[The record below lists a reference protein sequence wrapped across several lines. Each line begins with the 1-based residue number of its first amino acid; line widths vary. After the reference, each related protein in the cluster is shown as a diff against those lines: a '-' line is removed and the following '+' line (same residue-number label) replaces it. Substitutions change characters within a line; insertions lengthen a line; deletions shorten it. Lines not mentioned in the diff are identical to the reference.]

1 LIATDFGLKTM
12 MPLWKIKRELSRLK
26 QQLLSM
32 PAFFLEA
39 NKQKAYD
46 ATFDQHIQLFHGST
60 IQTQAYAILL
70 CYQPKGLS
78 ASTFF
83 TCQHLQSQGYK
94 VLLVSN
100 APMSGVELER
110 VRPYVWRVVI
120 RPNFGYDFGGYRD
133 GVRLLKQWGEQP
145 QRLLVLNDS
154 MWYPLYEQ
162 DQLLRKVASS
172 GAAFIGAMQ
181 LNKISRPDKIFY
193 ESYFYG
199 FSGDFFASPQF
210 TDYWAHY
217 KLSDIKFRAVKA
229 GERGLS
235 KAMLKWQI
243 AHEPIFHREKLLVAA
258 EQQPASFL
266 LKTLQYAAYIDPAF
280 ENHGRQLISSYTQSD
295 AWRIQALAHMR
306 KVATRR
312 HFHASFCYASI
323 RLLGIPF
330 LKKSATPLHIAMR
343 RQYVAAVLA
352 GDLAMPTSSEM
363 FEEIRQRDAHA

>member
-1 LIATDFGLKTM
+1 MI
-12 MPLWKIKRELSRLK
+12 PIWKIKRELSRLK
-26 QQLLSM
+26 QQLLSV
-32 PAFFLEA
+32 PAFYLET
-39 NKQKAYD
+39 NKQKVYD
-46 ATFDQHIQLFHGST
+46 ARFDQHIQLFNGID
-60 IQTQAYAILL
+60 IQTQTYAIFL

-78 ASTFF
+78 ASTVF
-83 TCQHLQSQGYK
+83 TCQHLQSHGYK

-100 APMSGVELER
+100 APMSEVELER
-110 VRPYVWRVVI
+110 VRPYVWQTVI

-133 GVRLLKQWGEQP
+133 GVRLLKQWGVQP

-162 DQLLRKVASS
+162 DQLLQEMASS
-172 GAAFIGAMQ
+172 DAAFIGAMQ

-199 FSGDFFASPQF
+199 FSGDFFVSSQF

-217 KLSDIKFRAVKA
+217 KLSDIKYRAVKE

-235 KAMLKWQI
+235 KAMLKWKI
-243 AHEPIFHREKLLVAA
+243 THEPIFHREKLLAA
-258 EQQPASFL
+258 AQQQPATFL

-280 ENHGRQLISSYTQSD
+280 ENYGRQLISDFAQSD
-295 AWRIQALAHMR
+295 AWRTKALAHMR

-330 LKKSATPLHIAMR
+330 LKKSATPLHVAMR

-363 FEEIRQRDAHA
+363 FEEIRRRDAAV